1 MSSPFAQT
9 DELEPSRAPTT
20 AVRWIIALNVAV
32 YFLQLSLVGDVNMMR
47 WLGFTAD
54 SLPAGWWR
62 AFTYMFVH
70 AGLLHLAGN
79 MYMLWLFGPRI
90 ERQWSAGGFTRYY
103 LWCGL
108 GGWLAHVLFFRSGV
122 LVGASGA
129 IYGVLVAY
137 AMRWPND
144 ELYFFGA
151 VPVKV
156 KWLVAAYLAY
166 DIVWGLLLPGASG
179 GVAHFAH
186 LGGAAAGWLF
196 LRTPSGQ
203 QIDRL
208 RHRIAPVPDLP
219 DETPRAVP
227 RSAPRPREQR
237 GSEVDEIVAKSKAIA
252 AARRPPAPP
261 PPPKPTAAGKKGE
274 ALDLVL
280 DKISEHGLDSLTSD
294 ERRLL
299 EEMSRKL
306 RDR

>member
-1 MSSPFAQT
+1 MSSPYAPT
-9 DELEPSRAPTT
+9 DEFEPPRAPTT

-32 YFLQLSLVGDVNMMR
+32 FFLQLSVLKTEDMER

-70 AGLLHLAGN
+70 ANLLHLAGN
-79 MYMLWLFGPRI
+79 MYMLWLFGPRV
-90 ERQWSAGGFTRYY
+90 ERQWSPGSFTRYY

-108 GGWLAHVLFFRSGV
+108 GGWLAHVLFFRGGI

-151 VPVKV
+151 VPLKV
-156 KWLVAAYLAY
+156 KWLVIGYIAW
-166 DIVWGLLLPGASG
+166 DIVAGFMPGAS

-186 LGGAAAGWLF
+186 LGGAAAGWLY

-208 RHRIAPVPDLP
+208 RHRIAPVPDVP
-219 DETPRAVP
+219 DETPRAIP

-261 PPPKPTAAGKKGE
+261 PPAKPATATKKGDE
-274 ALDLVL
+274 LDYVL
-280 DKISEHGLDSLTSD
+280 DKISEHGLDSLTSA
-294 ERRLL
+294 ERQLL
-299 EEMSRKL
+299 EEMSKRL
-306 RDR
+306 RGS

>member
-1 MSSPFAQT
+1 
-9 DELEPSRAPTT
+9 
-20 AVRWIIALNVAV
+20 
-32 YFLQLSLVGDVNMMR
+32 
-47 WLGFTAD
+47 
-54 SLPAGWWR
+54 
-62 AFTYMFVH
+62 
-70 AGLLHLAGN
+70 
-79 MYMLWLFGPRI
+79 MLWLFGPRV

-108 GGWLAHVLFFRSGV
+108 GGWLAHVLFFRGSG
-122 LVGASGA
+122 LVGASA
-129 IYGVLVAY
+129 AVYGVLVAY
-137 AMRWPND
+137 ALRWPDD

-151 VPVKV
+151 IPVKV
-156 KWLVAAYLAY
+156 KWLVVAYLGWDMVA
-166 DIVWGLLLPGASG
+166 GFFPGAGS
-179 GVAHFAH
+179 GVAHLAH
-186 LGGAAAGWLF
+186 LGGAAAGWLY

-261 PPPKPTAAGKKGE
+261 PPPKSAVATNKKGE
-274 ALDLVL
+274 ELNLVL
-280 DKISEHGLDSLTSD
+280 DKISEHGLGSLTSD